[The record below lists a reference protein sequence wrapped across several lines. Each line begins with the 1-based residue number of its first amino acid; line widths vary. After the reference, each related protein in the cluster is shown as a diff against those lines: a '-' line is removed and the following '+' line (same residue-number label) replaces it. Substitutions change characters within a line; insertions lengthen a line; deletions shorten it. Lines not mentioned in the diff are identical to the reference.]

1 MIFLKTDD
9 TNSNGIFPI
18 FVKILDRKIHTLEV
32 YSSMKIFI
40 LKGLIQNIEGFPPD
54 QQRLIFAG
62 KQIEDEGTLGDYNI
76 KKEST
81 IHMVLYL
88 QGGMYHF
95 TSGRQDFNCLSYD
108 CAKAIQNV
116 FAFEFKSI
124 NQLSLL
130 SSIELQNTVLQAQDV
145 LSNLSN
151 AIKHVPIPRD
161 LPNLKAAILSIGT
174 NDEDSSNSEDDE

>member
-1 MIFLKTDD
+1 
-9 TNSNGIFPI
+9 
-18 FVKILDRKIHTLEV
+18 
-32 YSSMKIFI
+32 MKIFI

-116 FAFEFKSI
+116 FAFECKNM
-124 NQLSLL
+124 NQFSLL
-130 SSIELQNTVLQAQDV
+130 SLTELQNSVLQAQDV
-145 LSNLSN
+145 LSNLYN
-151 AIKHVPIPRD
+151 AIKEVPISSD
-161 LPNLKAAILSIGT
+161 VPNLKTVILSIGT
-174 NDEDSSNSEDDE
+174 DNEDD